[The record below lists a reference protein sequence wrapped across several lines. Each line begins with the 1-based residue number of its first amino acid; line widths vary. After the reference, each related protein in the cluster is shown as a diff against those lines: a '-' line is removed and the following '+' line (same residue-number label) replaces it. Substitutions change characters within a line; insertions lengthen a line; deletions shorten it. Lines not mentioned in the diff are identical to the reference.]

1 MPNGSRIAN
10 IDLDLLRTFLH
21 IAETGSFTRAADLVG
36 RTQSAI
42 SMQVQRLE
50 SLLGQQL
57 LYRSKGGTVSLTARG
72 SFLIER
78 AKQII
83 ALNDAT
89 WAEFHGGEGAA
100 LQHEVPDA
108 YSIPIRA
115 QREAFTNQ
123 VMITLLTNEQF
134 TRAYA
139 FIMHNVE
146 ANTKIEAAT
155 ISVEDDRGVMALL
168 SMLEYIAINF
178 LSNTMDRA
186 IILRQRRSG
195 LLRVH
200 ESLAS
205 YIEYKRSVWNRPN
218 VYRSFETVVNDY
230 IKAGPKPAEPD
241 RAARLVAPA

>member
-1 MPNGSRIAN
+1 MPHGPRLAN

-36 RTQSAI
+36 LSQSAI

-50 SLLGQQL
+50 ALLGQQL
-57 LYRSKGGTVSLTARG
+57 LYRSKGSAVSLTARG
-72 SFLIER
+72 GFLIER

-89 WAEFHGGEGAA
+89 WAEFHGGESAA
-100 LQHEVPDA
+100 LQHEMPDA

-139 FIMHNVE
+139 FIMDNVE
-146 ANTKIEAAT
+146 AKTTIDAAT

-195 LLRVH
+195 LLRVY
-200 ESLAS
+200 ESLTS

-218 VYRSFETVVNDY
+218 VYRSFETLVSDY
-230 IKAGPKPAEPD
+230 IKAEPKPAEPELAAI
-241 RAARLVAPA
+241 RAAPV